1 MINGFDL
8 KYWEARARC
17 GLSCESFPKEAV
29 PEGFY
34 AYKTILAKENGIIE
48 TIQIPEKYKKNL
60 MNTLI
65 LKKEGDLVT
74 HYESEP
80 IGFFFFNFSSPEEM
94 KQILVEEYDN
104 SAVTVK
110 KEQV

>member
-1 MINGFDL
+1 
-8 KYWEARARC
+8 
-17 GLSCESFPKEAV
+17 
-29 PEGFY
+29 
-34 AYKTILAKENGIIE
+34 
-48 TIQIPEKYKKNL
+48 